1 VRQGNGL
8 SIQFGHSSQI
18 AKFGSPTGIGAQVVG
33 TSFVGGS
40 LPPSDPDE
48 SPAEIQF
55 YLTWQ
60 YRKNGNKLAGVWASS
75 VKYKHFSAECYTQLV
90 SEVRMIELYRQ
101 WCVLESV
108 SSELLADQRR
118 LLRDIGRKLESD
130 EQENFVLITSKA
142 ATPLHLDL
150 LDKG

>member
-1 VRQGNGL
+1 L
-8 SIQFGHSSQI
+8 AISKI
-18 AKFGSPTGIGAQVVG
+18 
-33 TSFVGGS
+33 
-40 LPPSDPDE
+40 
-48 SPAEIQF
+48 
-55 YLTWQ
+55 
-60 YRKNGNKLAGVWASS
+60 GNKLAGVWAST
-75 VKYKHFSAECYTQLV
+75 VKYKHFSAEYYTQLV

-118 LLRDIGRKLESD
+118 LLRDIGRKSESD
-130 EQENFVLITSKA
+130 VKENFVLIMSKA